1 VWGGGR
7 VHAILGRHL
16 TDAKG
21 CLKRQILKHGQ
32 MLQSGEW
39 EWAGKTQAACCTRQA
54 MKVHETRHR
63 QDKTGSSGLCHK
75 TKK

>member
-21 CLKRQILKHGQ
+21 RLKRQILKHVQ
-32 MLQSGEW
+32 MLPKASVRW
-39 EWAGKTQAACCTRQA
+39 RL
-54 MKVHETRHR
+54 
-63 QDKTGSSGLCHK
+63 GSENGL
-75 TKK
+75 

>member
-21 CLKRQILKHGQ
+21 RLKLRIFNHGQ
-32 MLQSGEW
+32 NASQGV
-39 EWAGKTQAACCTRQA
+39 KPF
-54 MKVHETRHR
+54 
-63 QDKTGSSGLCHK
+63 
-75 TKK
+75 

>member
-21 CLKRQILKHGQ
+21 RLKRQILKHGQ
-32 MLQSGEW
+32 MLPKASVGEN
-39 EWAGKTQAACCTRQA
+39 
-54 MKVHETRHR
+54 MNSVI
-63 QDKTGSSGLCHK
+63 
-75 TKK
+75 